1 MVFYAMTKML
11 LASVMIPLCLTS
23 CLTYRIISGGQP
35 ATDLSWLNLGTT
47 REQVEEI
54 LGEPVQIGSSE
65 NGIIAVYEYDQ
76 GYILPENTG
85 MEWATPVIT
94 LYEIGSLGMI
104 DVLEAENRH
113 CQRGLLRVMYDA
125 SGKVL
130 AAGECHGITD
140 HEDCSSTRSRRRPS
154 TLSEEFK
161 VNSPA
166 EVGCNYDNQ
175 IH

>member
-1 MVFYAMTKML
+1 M
-11 LASVMIPLCLTS
+11 
-23 CLTYRIISGGQP
+23 ISGGQQ
-35 ATDLSWLNLGTT
+35 ATDLSWLMKGTK
-47 REQVEEI
+47 RDHVEEN

-65 NGIIAVYEYDQ
+65 NGIIAVYEYDR
-76 GYILPENTG
+76 GYILPEDTG

-104 DVLEAENRH
+104 GVLEAEQRE

-130 AAGECHGITD
+130 AAGECYGTANHA
-140 HEDCSSTRSRRRPS
+140 ECSTTRSRRRPS

-161 VNSPA
+161 INQPD
-166 EVGCNYDNQ
+166 EVGCHYGNEF
-175 IH
+175 H